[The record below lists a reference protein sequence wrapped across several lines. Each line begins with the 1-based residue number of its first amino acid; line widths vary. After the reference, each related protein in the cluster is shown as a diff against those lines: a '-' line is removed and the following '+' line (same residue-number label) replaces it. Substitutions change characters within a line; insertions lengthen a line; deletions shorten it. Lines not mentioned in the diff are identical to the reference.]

1 MRYVYHSP
9 LRNLFL
15 ISTAKGADNLI
26 WLASTTPGRDWQSGK
41 YYIKHSISDSLDVQ
55 ALDPENARLLW
66 EKSLGFIGA

>member
-26 WLASTTPGRDWQSGK
+26 WLASTTPGKDWQSGK
-41 YYIKHSISDSLDVQ
+41 YYIKHAISDSLDVQ